1 MKSILNVLAV
11 AVIALVVC
19 VQPVLRLGALSD
31 RSMTLDYVENEQ
43 TTEAS
48 KPYKNATPSGI
59 PYQDLPASMDAFID
73 EQAATFAS
81 LSVEVF
87 RGSET
92 LYSRQAG
99 YADMANK
106 VVVDENTVYEW
117 ASVSKLL
124 IWVSVMQLFEQGKL
138 DLDTDIREYLPEGF
152 LKKLAYDKPIT
163 MLHLMNHNAGWQ
175 ETAYDTWVKESSD
188 LVDLGT
194 ALRQLEPAQA
204 YEPGTVTA
212 YSNWGS
218 SLAAFIVQEV
228 SGEEYASYV
237 RRHILEPLQMEHT
250 AVAADLSDN
259 PWVMEQRQKIQC
271 YVITQDDYQELG
283 IAQEYVLLYPAGAA
297 TGTLGDIT
305 AFAKALLAND
315 GEGGPLFEKEETR
328 TLMKE
333 PTSYFGESDI
343 ARVCHGMWTL
353 QYAADVMGHGGNT
366 AFSANLMFE
375 PTSGLGVVIMANEA
389 GDTECNYG
397 IMSLLFGDYA
407 DNPRVKG
414 VAFEDSRDMS
424 GIYTQSRTTVMGFR
438 GINKYVGGLVPLAK
452 TEVVNQ
458 FQVQIAPGT
467 LTKVG
472 EHQYIMDNQSGW
484 RYLMFE
490 STNADGQTVFE
501 MMSTDVIRENTV
513 TFWLKMASII
523 LFILII
529 LASAVTLPIQLTAWI
544 IRKIRKR
551 SKGSQ
556 NREIR
561 IMHTVLSLVNV
572 SIGVLF
578 FTLIILPM
586 GTGSVKPVPSML
598 QCIAIG
604 INSLI
609 SIVNAAILVRY
620 WKQSALTRG
629 KKLFYILAAGSGL
642 FVSAFV
648 WYWQLFNFWNC

>member
-1 MKSILNVLAV
+1 MKSIKVLAATV
-11 AVIALVVC
+11 ILLAVC
-19 VQPVLRLGALSD
+19 TQPVLRVGALSD
-31 RSMTLDYVENEQ
+31 PSMALESVENEQ
-43 TTEAS
+43 ADEVS
-48 KPYKNATPSGI
+48 DPGEDATPSGI
-59 PYQDLPASMDAFID
+59 PYEDLPGAMDAFVD
-73 EQAATFAS
+73 ERAATFAS

-87 RGSET
+87 RGQET
-92 LYSRQAG
+92 IYSRQAG
-99 YADMANK
+99 YADIGNK
-106 VVVDENTVYEW
+106 VAADGNTVYEW

-138 DLDTDIREYLPEGF
+138 DLDTDIREYLPDGF
-152 LKKLAYDKPIT
+152 FRKLAYDEPIT
-163 MLHLMNHNAGWQ
+163 MIHLMNHNAGWQ
-175 ETAYDTWVKESSD
+175 ETVYDIEAEDPSG
-188 LVDLGT
+188 LVDPET
-194 ALRQLEPAQA
+194 ALRRFEPAQA
-204 YEPGTVTA
+204 YRPGTVTA

-228 SGEEYASYV
+228 SGEEYVSYV
-237 RRHILEPLQMEHT
+237 HRHILEPLQMKHT
-250 AVAADLSDN
+250 SVSADLSDN
-259 PWVMEQRQKIQC
+259 QWVSEQRQKIKS
-271 YVITQDDYQELG
+271 YLITEDQFIELG
-283 IAQEYVLLYPAGAA
+283 TAQQFLMLYPAGAA
-297 TGTLGDIT
+297 IGTMDDMVI
-305 AFAKALLAND
+305 FAKALLADD
-315 GEGGPLFEKEETR
+315 GEGGPLFEKEETLA
-328 TLMKE
+328 LMKE
-333 PTSYFGESDI
+333 PTSYFGDSDI

-375 PTSGLGVVIMANEA
+375 PISGLGVVIMANQA
-389 GDTECNYG
+389 GETECNYG
-397 IMSLLFGDYA
+397 ILSLLFGEYA

-414 VAFEDSRDMS
+414 IAFEDSKDLS
-424 GIYTQSRTTVMGFR
+424 GIYTQARTTVKGFS
-438 GINKYVGGLVPLAK
+438 GINKYLGGLMPLAA
-452 TEVVNQ
+452 TEDSNQ

-472 EHQYIMDNQSGW
+472 EHQYVLDNQSGW

-490 STNADGQTVFE
+490 STNADGQTVLE
-501 MMSTDVIRENTV
+501 MMSTDVIRENAA
-513 TFWLKMASII
+513 TFWLKTGSII
-523 LFILII
+523 LFILIV
-529 LASAVTLPIQLTAWI
+529 LASAVTLFVKLAALI

-551 SKGSQ
+551 SNVSHSGP
-556 NREIR
+556 IR

-586 GTGSVKPVPSML
+586 GGGSVKIIPTML

>member
-1 MKSILNVLAV
+1 MKSIVKILAAIVIILAV
-11 AVIALVVC
+11 CA
-19 VQPVLRLGALSD
+19 QPVLRVRALSD
-31 RSMTLDYVENEQ
+31 RSMALESVENEQ
-43 TTEAS
+43 ADEVSDPAEAV
-48 KPYKNATPSGI
+48 TPSGI
-59 PYQDLPASMDAFID
+59 PYVDLPGAMDAFVD

-87 RGSET
+87 RGNET
-92 LYSRQAG
+92 IYSRQAG
-99 YADMANK
+99 YADIGSK
-106 VVVDENTVYEW
+106 VAADGNTVYEW

-138 DLDTDIREYLPEGF
+138 DLHIDIREYLPEDF
-152 LKKLAYDKPIT
+152 FRKLAYDEPIT
-163 MLHLMNHNAGWQ
+163 MIHLMNHNAGWQ
-175 ETAYDTWVKESSD
+175 ETVYDIEAQDPSG
-188 LVDLGT
+188 LVDLET
-194 ALRQLEPAQA
+194 ALRRFEPAQA
-204 YEPGTVTA
+204 YRPGTVTA

-228 SGEEYASYV
+228 SGEEYVSYV
-237 RRHILEPLQMEHT
+237 HRHILEPLQMEHT
-250 AVAADLSDN
+250 SVSADLSDN
-259 PWVMEQRQKIQC
+259 QWVSEQRQKIMS
-271 YVITQDDYQELG
+271 YLITEDQFIELG
-283 IAQEYVLLYPAGAA
+283 TAQQFLMLYPAGAA
-297 TGTLGDIT
+297 IGTMDDMVI
-305 AFAKALLAND
+305 FAKALVADD
-315 GEGGPLFEKEETR
+315 GEGGPLFEKEETL

-333 PTSYFGESDI
+333 PTSYFGDSDI

-375 PTSGLGVVIMANEA
+375 PTSGLGVVIMANQA
-389 GDTECNYG
+389 GETECNYG
-397 IMSLLFGDYA
+397 ILSLVFGEYA

-414 VAFEDSRDMS
+414 IAFEDSKDLS
-424 GIYTQSRTTVMGFR
+424 GIYTQARTTVKGFS
-438 GINKYVGGLVPLAK
+438 GINKYLGGLMPLAG
-452 TEVVNQ
+452 TGDANR

-472 EHQYIMDNQSGW
+472 EHQYVLDNQSGW

-490 STNADGQTVFE
+490 STNADGQTVLE

-513 TFWLKMASII
+513 TFWLKTGSII
-523 LFILII
+523 LFILIV
-529 LASAVTLPIQLTAWI
+529 LASAVTLPVQLTAWI
-544 IRKIRKR
+544 IRKIRKK
-551 SKGSQ
+551 SKVAQ

-578 FTLIILPM
+578 FALIILPM
-586 GTGSVKPVPSML
+586 GGGSVKIIPTML

-609 SIVNAAILVRY
+609 SIVNVAVLVRY

-629 KKLFYILAAGSGL
+629 KKVFYILAAGSGI
-642 FVSAFV
+642 FVSGFV